1 LFFKSTVTNII
12 SKIFG
17 KFASY
22 RFIFPLQYIINYV
35 YVKSMKVDLS
45 EFDTLKNYKSLNELF
60 TRKLKK
66 CRNIPHDKKT
76 IISPCDGLITEC
88 GEIFI
93 SRTIQIKGFY
103 YKADELLTPYADK
116 EKIKKIYN
124 GSFINFYLSP
134 KDYHRYHTP
143 IDIQVLKAIHIPG
156 LLYPVNLKYLNK
168 VFNLFI
174 KNERVVLECKTKEE
188 KILYMV
194 FVGALNV
201 GKIKFNFDK
210 RIQTNIKK
218 DDITTYQYAD
228 TFLKKG
234 EELGRF
240 EMGSTIVMFFEKD
253 MVELTKS
260 RMTQVKF
267 SETVALI
274 KD

>member
-1 LFFKSTVTNII
+1 M
-12 SKIFG
+12 
-17 KFASY
+17 
-22 RFIFPLQYIINYV
+22 Q
-35 YVKSMKVDLS
+35 
-45 EFDTLKNYKSLNELF
+45 
-60 TRKLKK
+60 
-66 CRNIPHDKKT
+66 
-76 IISPCDGLITEC
+76 
-88 GEIFI
+88 
-93 SRTIQIKGFY
+93 
-103 YKADELLTPYADK
+103 
-116 EKIKKIYN
+116 
-124 GSFINFYLSP
+124 
-134 KDYHRYHTP
+134 
-143 IDIQVLKAIHIPG
+143 
-156 LLYPVNLKYLNK
+156 
-168 VFNLFI
+168 
-174 KNERVVLECKTKEE
+174 EE
-188 KILYMV
+188 KIIYMV